1 MVGIVHNKTKEILL
15 AILVNCTIYIQ
26 LKLEIL
32 FYLEQEQVQ
41 QQQAR
46 LAATQASA
54 SQQPEDSQNAQNVPP
69 AVRCL
74 HLSDR
79 LNRVFL

>member
-1 MVGIVHNKTKEILL
+1 MQFI
-15 AILVNCTIYIQ
+15 IQ

-46 LAATQASA
+46 LASTQASA
-54 SQQPEDSQNAQNVPP
+54 SQQPEDSQNAQNFLPV
-69 AVRCL
+69 VRCL

>member
-1 MVGIVHNKTKEILL
+1 MVGIVHNKLIVQF
-15 AILVNCTIYIQ
+15 IIQ

-46 LAATQASA
+46 LASTQASA

-69 AVRCL
+69 VVDVYT
-74 HLSDR
+74 SVTD
-79 LNRVFL
+79 